1 MCVLG
6 RFLVSDEFILDW
18 KMFCV
23 ILDRKEIFEISN
35 NEFFAVGHV
44 TIQNMEMSEIALR
57 IEWKHFQIP
66 AGPASGRNCPLK
78 SRNLGFGHIG
88 TFFRSFREFEK
99 WEVPRKKVTN
109 PEQTFSGRME
119 PVRGQS
125 VAWRSRELRNGPSP
139 ARKARVRLISL
150 AGYPIFDLARFGL
163 QGPRVC
169 PAQRGMMV
177 LGDTSTLVHP
187 GAHRGNLPVS

>member
-1 MCVLG
+1 MCVLR
-6 RFLVSDEFILDW
+6 RFPVSDEFILDW

-35 NEFFAVGHV
+35 NGFFEVGHV

-88 TFFRSFREFEK
+88 TFFRSFRKFEK
-99 WEVPRKKVTN
+99 WEVPKKLLAIQSTLFLGGWNRSGDNRGPGGRAILETVQV
-109 PEQTFSGRME
+109 PREKHAWCRFGSLDIPFSTLLVLDCRDPGFA
-119 PVRGQS
+119 P
-125 VAWRSRELRNGPSP
+125 RNGERWPWVTQVP
-139 ARKARVRLISL
+139 
-150 AGYPIFDLARFGL
+150 
-163 QGPRVC
+163 
-169 PAQRGMMV
+169 
-177 LGDTSTLVHP
+177 
-187 GAHRGNLPVS
+187 

>member
-1 MCVLG
+1 MCVLR
-6 RFLVSDEFILDW
+6 RFPVSDEFILDW

-35 NEFFAVGHV
+35 NGFFEVGHV

-88 TFFRSFREFEK
+88 TFFRSFRKFEK
-99 WEVPRKKVTN
+99 WEVPKKLLAIQSKLFLGGWN
-109 PEQTFSGRME
+109 RSGVNRWPGGRAILE
-119 PVRGQS
+119 TVQ
-125 VAWRSRELRNGPSP
+125 VLRENH
-139 ARKARVRLISL
+139 A
-150 AGYPIFDLARFGL
+150 
-163 QGPRVC
+163 
-169 PAQRGMMV
+169 
-177 LGDTSTLVHP
+177 
-187 GAHRGNLPVS
+187 